1 MFKNYIK
8 IAWRNLFRNK
18 GFSIT
23 NLLGLTIGMTCTML
37 ILFWVKDEL
46 SYNKFHSNYRNIY
59 QVIANRDFKNQVFTD
74 RNMVLPLA
82 SSLQATYP
90 QIKNAVVTTYNEKQ
104 VLASGETKL
113 TKSGFIASDHFFDM
127 FSWKYLKG
135 DPSSAIKDPSSIIL
149 TESAAKA
156 FFGNADPMNKIIRV
170 DDNFNLKVSAII
182 ADPPGNSTFQ
192 FDFIKPF
199 DYSDERT
206 KRFMNEWVN
215 SSWMVYVQP
224 QPGASL
230 TLLTK
235 NINELMKRHDPH
247 DNVSTYFLFPMGK
260 WRLYSDFKDGKNTG
274 GMIEYVRL
282 FSIIAVII
290 LLTACVNFMNLSTAR
305 SEKRAKEVGIRKTL
319 GSEKRQLVF
328 QFFLE
333 SMILVLIAF
342 IFSMIAVY
350 LLMPAFNLLV
360 EKKLAVNIFEPVFWT
375 GAVVIILFTGIIAG
389 SYPALYLS
397 SFNPIKTLKGTF
409 LAGRKAALPRHILV
423 VAQFVISIL
432 LISATIIV
440 FKQIQYIKNR
450 NMGYNPNN
458 LITIPSS
465 SLVDKN
471 YVAIKDEILKTGMIE
486 SVTRTGSPITQIQ
499 WRSGPPDWDG
509 KPADASLIISCMS
522 TDVDFTKTM
531 GIKMLEGKDFSGLPI
546 DSSSVILNKA
556 AVEAMN
562 LKNPMGM
569 ELRYNM
575 QKYHVI
581 GISDNVVM
589 ASPFEPVD
597 PMMIF
602 FNPYY
607 SAAVSVRL
615 RQGVQPQKV
624 LKSIEAI
631 YKKYNPSFPFEYG
644 FVDQEFGKKF
654 LTEELISKITN
665 IFAGLAI
672 FICCIGLAGLAS
684 FTIEKR
690 FREIGIRK
698 VLGATIQQVLMLIS
712 KQFLKLALIAFAI
725 AVPLTW
731 WLMSNWLDKY
741 IYRITIS
748 IWLFAA
754 VGTLILLLT
763 LVVVSLNTLRAAMS
777 NPVTSLRS
785 E

>member
-1 MFKNYIK
+1 MLKNYIK

-46 SYNKFHSNYRNIY
+46 SYDKFHPNYKNIY
-59 QVIANRDFKNQVFTD
+59 QVIANRDFKNQVYTD

-82 SSLQATYP
+82 SALKATYP
-90 QIKNAVVTTYNEKQ
+90 QIKNAVVTTYNEKH

-113 TKSGFIASDHFFDM
+113 TKSGFMASDQFFDM
-127 FSWKYLKG
+127 FYWKYLRG
-135 DPSSAIKDPSSIIL
+135 YPSSAIKDPSSIIL

-156 FFGNADPMNKIIRV
+156 FFGNADPMNKIIRL
-170 DDNFNLKVSAII
+170 DDNINLKVSAII

-199 DYSDERT
+199 DYSDDRT
-206 KRFMNEWVN
+206 KRSMNEWVN
-215 SSWMVYVQP
+215 SSWMVYILP
-224 QPGASL
+224 LPGTSL

-235 NINELMKRHDPH
+235 NINELKKKHDPNDH
-247 DNVSTYFLFPMGK
+247 VSTYFLFPMSK

-333 SMILVLIAF
+333 SMILVLISF
-342 IFSMIAVY
+342 IFAVIAVY

-360 EKKLAVNIFEPVFWT
+360 EKKLTVNIFDPVFWA

-397 SFNPIKTLKGTF
+397 SFNPVKTLKGTF

-440 FKQIQYIKNR
+440 FKQIQFVKNR

-471 YVAIKDEILKTGMIE
+471 YVAIKDEISKTGMIE

-509 KPADASLIISCMS
+509 KPADAMLIISCMS

-562 LKNPMGM
+562 LKNPLGM
-569 ELRYNM
+569 ELRYNN

-589 ASPFEPVD
+589 VSPFEPVD

-602 FNPYY
+602 FNPFY

-615 RQGVQPQKV
+615 KQGVQPQKA
-624 LKSIEAI
+624 LKSMEAI

-698 VLGATIQQVLMLIS
+698 VLGATIRQVLMLIS

-731 WLMSNWLDKY
+731 WLMSKWLDKY

-748 IWLFAA
+748 IWLFTE

-763 LVVVSLNTLRAAMS
+763 LIVVSLNTLRAAMS
-777 NPVTSLRS
+777 NPVQSLRA